1 MRNTADLSP
10 VAPLPFH
17 HASAQEWETF
27 VQHYATSKKYQ
38 GALLLSRRQ
47 FIELRRGR
55 GGLLHHLLERPGER
69 RQFCAAR
76 GERRQHGAERAA
88 LFAGRRDEQL

>member
-1 MRNTADLSP
+1 MRNTAALSP

-47 FIELRRGR
+47 FIERYPSLEAWFAAPLVERVGR
-55 GGLLHHLLERPGER
+55 SDEEC
-69 RQFCAAR
+69 RQSV
-76 GERRQHGAERAA
+76 GHNDV
-88 LFAGRRDEQL
+88 L